1 MDSSDRRGLNPGPR
15 QNLRWTAVF
24 ERIPEDKRR
33 RVLDS
38 AKRSFA
44 RKGFAGTNVNLV
56 AEAAGI
62 SVGSLYQYFRT
73 KDDLFLALID
83 EFYLLLESTL
93 DEIFSTETSFFGRV
107 EAILRAAVRSS
118 LEDPDLVR
126 LYIACTTDELASLSE
141 RLSTR
146 IEGISSE
153 RYREMVREAQERGEI
168 ESGADP
174 ATTAFCLDDIFLMV
188 QFSFG
193 SDYYRERLRRFVGE
207 TALSDSESLIAAI
220 MRFVRRALE
229 LRRAPGTEPGR
240 AESK

>member
-1 MDSSDRRGLNPGPR
+1 MDVPDNKDI
-15 QNLRWTAVF
+15 RWTAVF

-38 AKRSFA
+38 AKRAFA
-44 RKGFAGTNVNLV
+44 AKGFAGTNVNLV

-83 EFYLLLESTL
+83 EFHLLLESTL
-93 DEIFSTETSFFGRV
+93 NEIFASESSFFGRV
-107 EAILRAAVRSS
+107 EAVLRAAVRSS

-126 LYIACTTDELASLSE
+126 LYIACTTDELAFLSE
-141 RLSTR
+141 RLSNR
-146 IEGISSE
+146 IEGIASDL
-153 RYREMVREAQERGEI
+153 YRSMVREAQERGEI
-168 ESGADP
+168 DGSADP
-174 ATTAFCLDDIFLMV
+174 ATTAFCLDDIFLIV

-207 TALSDSESLIAAI
+207 GALDDPESLIAGI
-220 MRFVRRALE
+220 MRFVRRALGP
-229 LRRAPGTEPGR
+229 R
-240 AESK
+240 